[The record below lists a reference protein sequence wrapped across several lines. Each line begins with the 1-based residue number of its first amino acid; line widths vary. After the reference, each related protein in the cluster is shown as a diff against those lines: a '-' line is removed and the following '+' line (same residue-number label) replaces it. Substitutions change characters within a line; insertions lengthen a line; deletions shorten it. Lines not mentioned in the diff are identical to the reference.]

1 MWGTW
6 VFYVGYVMTFK
17 TSLELHIAVDR
28 GGKPRAEFKLEKSTQ
43 NKIGLVVILHSDFLQ
58 RAC

>member
-1 MWGTW
+1 
-6 VFYVGYVMTFK
+6 MTTQ

-28 GGKPRAEFKLEKSTQ
+28 GGKHRAELKLENSTQ
-43 NKIGLVVILHSDFLQ
+43 NKIGLVLILYSEFLQ